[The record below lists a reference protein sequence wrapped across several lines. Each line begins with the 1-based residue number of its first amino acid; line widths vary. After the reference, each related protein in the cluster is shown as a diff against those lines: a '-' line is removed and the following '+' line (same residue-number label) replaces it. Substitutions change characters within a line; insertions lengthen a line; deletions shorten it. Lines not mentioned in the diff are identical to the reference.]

1 MFDKLRQTF
10 LIILWYNM
18 LKSLK
23 GAKSMEYKEL
33 KCRKLDGLG
42 RVVLPQ
48 ELREQLGWKQDDFI
62 NFAINNG
69 KMILSKEVNTQS
81 Q

>member
-1 MFDKLRQTF
+1 
-10 LIILWYNM
+10 
-18 LKSLK
+18 
-23 GAKSMEYKEL
+23 MEYKEL